1 MAAAALDPDLAQAVA
16 RAQAGDAAA
25 FDTIYERFADP
36 LFRFVYVR
44 CGDAALAEELTGDLW
59 VRVVEK
65 LPSFQFPRGEP
76 EAAFAGWL
84 YTIARNLVIDNARRR
99 RHEHSPLTETLSSND
114 ASPDERALAG
124 EEHRELRNAIEKL
137 TPDQRT
143 VVLLRFVED
152 RSNADVARLMEKTEG
167 AVKLLQ
173 YRALDALA
181 RTMGGRRKRG
191 SV

>member
-76 EAAFAGWL
+76 AAA
-84 YTIARNLVIDNARRR
+84 T
-99 RHEHSPLTETLSSND
+99 
-114 ASPDERALAG
+114 
-124 EEHRELRNAIEKL
+124 
-137 TPDQRT
+137 TP
-143 VVLLRFVED
+143 
-152 RSNADVARLMEKTEG
+152 
-167 AVKLLQ
+167 
-173 YRALDALA
+173 
-181 RTMGGRRKRG
+181 
-191 SV
+191 

>member
-1 MAAAALDPDLAQAVA
+1 MALAPGVDLAAAVA
-16 RAQAGDAAA
+16 RVQAGDAAA

-36 LFRFVYVR
+36 LYRFVYVR

-65 LPSFQFPRGEP
+65 LPSFQFPKGEP

-84 YTIARNLVIDNARRR
+84 YTIARNLVIDHSRRK
-99 RHEHSPLTETLSSND
+99 RHDSQPLLETLSSNE
-114 ASPDERALAG
+114 ATPDEQALVG
-124 EEHRELRNAIEKL
+124 EEHRELRNAIDKL

-152 RSNADVARLMEKTEG
+152 RSNADVAQLMAKTEG

-181 RTMGGRRKRG
+181 RTLGGRRKKG
-191 SV
+191 SA